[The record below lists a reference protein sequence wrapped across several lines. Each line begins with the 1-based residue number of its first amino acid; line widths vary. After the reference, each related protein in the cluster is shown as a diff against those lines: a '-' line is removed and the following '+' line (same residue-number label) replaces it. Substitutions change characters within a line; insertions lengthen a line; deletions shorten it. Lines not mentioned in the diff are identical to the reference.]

1 MNYDRKPASDHVA
14 PYGPDR
20 PFIPSEKSAWLG
32 LMATLVACLV
42 AAICYFSFTGAKG
55 L

>member
-1 MNYDRKPASDHVA
+1 MSDNRKSSANRTA

-20 PFIPSEKSAWLG
+20 PYIPSERSAWLG
-32 LMATLVACLV
+32 LAATLLACLIV
-42 AAICYFSFTGAKG
+42 AICYFSFTGAKG